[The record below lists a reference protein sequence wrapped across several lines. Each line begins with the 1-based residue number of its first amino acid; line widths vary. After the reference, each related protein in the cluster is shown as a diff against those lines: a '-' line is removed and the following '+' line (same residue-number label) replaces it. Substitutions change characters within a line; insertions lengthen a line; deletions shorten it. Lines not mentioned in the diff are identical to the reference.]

1 MRKRYE
7 EGFKAKV
14 ALEASREG
22 ARISEIAAKYGVH
35 PNKVAEWKKHLLQN
49 AASLFSRP
57 NNKAEKEREEREDE
71 FLKIIGEKDLEI
83 NWLKKNLKKLNLL

>member
-14 ALEASREG
+14 ALEASRDG
-22 ARISEIAAKYGVH
+22 AKISEVAAKCGVH
-35 PNKVAEWKKHLLQN
+35 PNKVTEWKKHLLQN
-49 AASLFSRP
+49 AASLFAKP
-57 NNKAEKEREEREDE
+57 NNKEEKEREAREDE
-71 FLKIIGEKDLEI
+71 FLKLIGEKDLEI